1 MYTKQT
7 QTIKLFKNEN
17 IIIKTFI
24 YIKWTDKN
32 KSYTNKG
39 KCKQS
44 SPYFYAWLC
53 RKIVKSRFGCCH
65 SVRFFDHRL
74 NFNPGLK
81 WWSIIFAQTQTVILR
96 PKTLYNHDDKGTLKN
111 AHFAWSADNLNWVY
125 DLYVDF
131 FWLALKIELFSM
143 KEKRPKKS
151 VELQTIAE

>member
-1 MYTKQT
+1 MLKFDKSAINVNLIFKQLS
-7 QTIKLFKNEN
+7 KLNWWNVCLNASCSKNEN

-44 SPYFYAWLC
+44 STYFYAWLC

-96 PKTLYNHDDKGTLKN
+96 PKTLYNHDDKGTLKKCS
-111 AHFAWSADNLNWVY
+111 FCMVSG
-125 DLYVDF
+125 
-131 FWLALKIELFSM
+131 
-143 KEKRPKKS
+143 
-151 VELQTIAE
+151 